1 MLSQP
6 HLGAAV
12 ATSRSPGSG
21 AAAAAARRG
30 ARVRAELICL
40 SLLASPPALVFL
52 SLALTSPQIGRA
64 HV

>member
-21 AAAAAARRG
+21 AAAAAAAARRG
-30 ARVRAELICL
+30 ARVRAELICVSL
-40 SLLASPPALVFL
+40 SSPLLPL
-52 SLALTSPQIGRA
+52 SDRKS
-64 HV
+64 VV